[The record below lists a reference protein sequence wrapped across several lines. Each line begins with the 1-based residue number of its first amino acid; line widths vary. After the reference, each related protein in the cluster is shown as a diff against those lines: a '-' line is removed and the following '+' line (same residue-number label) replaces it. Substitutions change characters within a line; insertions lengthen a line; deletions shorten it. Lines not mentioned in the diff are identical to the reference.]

1 MSPGVGLLSKD
12 NRRGGSQERE
22 DDAHER
28 NSMQKHE
35 TADQVLDRQVQDEQ
49 EVADGP
55 RLGRNFAFAC
65 IDLEINTINNGKL
78 WEPVNIGQLW
88 SHAFCLVLA

>member
-1 MSPGVGLLSKD
+1 
-12 NRRGGSQERE
+12 
-22 DDAHER
+22 
-28 NSMQKHE
+28 MQKYE

-55 RLGRNFAFAC
+55 RLGRNLAFAC

-88 SHAFCLVLA
+88 SHALCLVPA

>member
-1 MSPGVGLLSKD
+1 MEQGLSVRTTD
-12 NRRGGSQERE
+12 GEGARREKMTPRKG
-22 DDAHER
+22 

-35 TADQVLDRQVQDEQ
+35 TVDQRLGSQVQGEQ

-55 RLGRNFAFAC
+55 RLGRSFAFAC

-78 WEPVNIGQLW
+78 WEPVNKGQLR
-88 SHAFCLVLA
+88 SHALGLVPA